1 MTNISLLPV
10 IAIDGPSASGKGS
23 VAERVAK
30 HFGFHYLDSGAIY
43 RLLAYAAY
51 QQNVAWSDAS
61 KLAAIAGK
69 LDIKFENGE
78 AYLDGQQVSAHIR
91 TEQMGKGA
99 SEVAVHPDVRTALLQ
114 TQRNFRKAPGLVG
127 DGRDIGSVIF
137 PDAGLKIF
145 LTAAV
150 ETRAKRRYEQLLQRG
165 ESADYALILEDLQQR
180 DLRDSQ
186 RAAAPLKQL
195 PDAILLDTTDK
206 NIEQAVNIIIE
217 AFKKSQPNS
226 IKNRISH

>member
-1 MTNISLLPV
+1 MENSSLPPV

-23 VAERVAK
+23 VAERVAS

-43 RLLAYAAY
+43 RLLAYAAFT
-51 QQNVAWSDAS
+51 QNMAWSDAES
-61 KLAAIAGK
+61 LARLASEM
-69 LDIKFENGE
+69 DIRFDQGE
-78 AYLDGQQVSAHIR
+78 AYLNGKAVGAQIR

-99 SEVAVHPDVRTALLQ
+99 SEVAVHPAVRTALLQ
-114 TQRNFRKAPGLVG
+114 TQRHFRQSPGVVG

-137 PDAGLKIF
+137 PEAVLKVF

-150 ETRAKRRYEQLLQRG
+150 ETRAQRRFDQLLQRG
-165 ESADYALILEDLQQR
+165 EAASYEHILHDLQQR

-186 RAAAPLKQL
+186 RAVAPLKQL

-206 NIEQAVNIIIE
+206 NIQQAVDIIIE
-217 AFKKSQPNS
+217 AYKKASQTA
-226 IKNRISH
+226 

>member
-1 MTNISLLPV
+1 MTNTPLPHV

-30 HFGFHYLDSGAIY
+30 YFGFHYLDSGAIY

-51 QQNVAWSDAS
+51 QQNVAWSDART
-61 KLAAIAGK
+61 LAEIAAK

-78 AYLDGQQVSAHIR
+78 AYLNGEQVSAHIR

-114 TQRNFRKAPGLVG
+114 TQRNFRQTPGLVG

-137 PDAGLKIF
+137 PDAGLKVF

-150 ETRAKRRYEQLLQRG
+150 ETRAKRRYDQLINRG
-165 ESADYALILEDLQQR
+165 ETADYDLILADLQQR

-217 AFKKSQPNS
+217 AFKKASQTA
-226 IKNRISH
+226 

>member
-1 MTNISLLPV
+1 MMNTFLPPV

-30 HFGFHYLDSGAIY
+30 QFGFHYLDSGAIY
-43 RLLAYAAY
+43 RLLAFAAY
-51 QQNVAWSDAS
+51 KQNVSWSDAITLADIAA
-61 KLAAIAGK
+61 KLE
-69 LDIKFENGE
+69 IKFENGE
-78 AYLDGQQVSAHIR
+78 AYLNGEQVSAHIR

-99 SEVAVHPDVRTALLQ
+99 SEVAVHPEVRTALLQ
-114 TQRNFRKAPGLVG
+114 AQRNFRQSPGLVG

-150 ETRAKRRYEQLLQRG
+150 ETRAKRRYDQLLQRG
-165 ESADYALILEDLQQR
+165 EAANYALILEDLQQR

-217 AFKKSQPNS
+217 AFKKAGQNA
-226 IKNRISH
+226 

>member
-1 MTNISLLPV
+1 MTESLLPPV

-43 RLLAYAAY
+43 RLLAFAAY
-51 QQNVAWSDAS
+51 KQQVPWSDA
-61 KLAAIAGK
+61 KALAEIAAR
-69 LDIKFENGE
+69 LNIRFESGE
-78 AYLDGQQVSAHIR
+78 TYLDNQLVSAEIR

-99 SEVAVHPDVRTALLQ
+99 SEVAVHPEVRTALLQ
-114 TQRNFRKAPGLVG
+114 TQRNFRKAPGVVG

-137 PDAGLKIF
+137 PDAGLKVF

-150 ETRAKRRYEQLLQRG
+150 ETRAKRRYDQLLQRG
-165 ESADYALILEDLQQR
+165 EAASYEHILQDLQQR

-186 RAAAPLKQL
+186 RAVAPLKQL

-217 AFKKSQPNS
+217 AFKKAGQNA
-226 IKNRISH
+226 

>member
-1 MTNISLLPV
+1 MNNPLPPV

-23 VAERVAK
+23 VAERVAT

-43 RLLAYAAY
+43 RLLAYAAA
-51 QQNVAWSDAS
+51 QQAVAWSNADA
-61 KLAAIAGK
+61 LADIATQMQ
-69 LDIKFENGE
+69 IKFEHGQAYLNGE
-78 AYLDGQQVSAHIR
+78 QVSHHIR
-91 TEQMGKGA
+91 TEEMGKGA
-99 SEVAVHPDVRTALLQ
+99 SEIAVHPAVRTALLQ
-114 TQRNFRKAPGLVG
+114 TQRNFRQAPGLVG

-150 ETRAKRRYEQLLQRG
+150 ETRAKRRYDQLIQRG
-165 ESADYALILEDLQQR
+165 DHADYALILADLQQR

-186 RAAAPLKQL
+186 RAVAPLKQL
-195 PDAILLDTTDK
+195 PDAVLLDTTDI

-217 AFKKSQPNS
+217 AFKKAAQT
-226 IKNRISH
+226 K

>member
-1 MTNISLLPV
+1 MTNTPLPHV

-30 HFGFHYLDSGAIY
+30 YFGFHYLDSGAIY

-51 QQNVAWSDAS
+51 QQNVAWSDART
-61 KLAAIAGK
+61 LAEIAAK

-78 AYLDGQQVSAHIR
+78 AYLNGEQVSTHIR

-99 SEVAVHPDVRTALLQ
+99 SEVAVHPEVRTALLQ
-114 TQRNFRKAPGLVG
+114 TQRNFRQTPGLVG

-137 PDAGLKIF
+137 PDAGLKVF

-150 ETRAKRRYEQLLQRG
+150 ETRAKRRYDQLINRG
-165 ESADYALILEDLQQR
+165 ETADYDLILADLQQR

-217 AFKKSQPNS
+217 AFKKASQTA
-226 IKNRISH
+226 

>member
-1 MTNISLLPV
+1 MDTLLPPV

-23 VAERVAK
+23 VAERVANY
-30 HFGFHYLDSGAIY
+30 FGFHYLDSGAIY
-43 RLLAYAAY
+43 RLLAYAAD
-51 QQNVAWSDAS
+51 QQKVAWSDPERLAEIAS
-61 KLAAIAGK
+61 QMQ
-69 LDIKFENGE
+69 IKFEHGE
-78 AYLDGQQVSAHIR
+78 AYLNGEQVSAHIR
-91 TEQMGKGA
+91 TERMGKGA
-99 SEVAVHPDVRTALLQ
+99 SEVAVHPAVRTALLQ
-114 TQRNFRKAPGLVG
+114 TQRNFRQAPGLVG

-150 ETRAKRRYEQLLQRG
+150 ETRAKRRYDQLIQRG
-165 ESADYALILEDLQQR
+165 ESADYAMILADLQQR

-186 RAAAPLKQL
+186 RAVAPLRQL

-217 AFKKSQPNS
+217 AFKKATQTA
-226 IKNRISH
+226 

>member
-1 MTNISLLPV
+1 MTNISLPPV

-30 HFGFHYLDSGAIY
+30 HFGFRYLDSGAIY

-69 LDIKFENGE
+69 LDIRFENGE
-78 AYLDGQQVSAHIR
+78 AYLNGEQVSAHIR

-114 TQRNFRKAPGLVG
+114 TQRNFRQAPGLVG

-165 ESADYALILEDLQQR
+165 ETADYTLILEDLQQR

-217 AFKKSQPNS
+217 AFKKASQTA
-226 IKNRISH
+226 

>member
-1 MTNISLLPV
+1 MTNISLPPV

-51 QQNVAWSDAS
+51 QHNVAWSDAS

-69 LDIKFENGE
+69 LDIRFENGE
-78 AYLDGQQVSAHIR
+78 AYLNGEQVSAHIR

-114 TQRNFRKAPGLVG
+114 TQRNFRQAPGLVG

-165 ESADYALILEDLQQR
+165 ETADYALILEDLQQR

-217 AFKKSQPNS
+217 AFKKASQTA
-226 IKNRISH
+226 

>member
-1 MTNISLLPV
+1 MTSNQTPFV

-30 HFGFHYLDSGAIY
+30 HFGFNYLDSGALY
-43 RLLAYAAY
+43 RLLAYASFK
-51 QQNVAWSDAS
+51 QQVTWSDENR
-61 KLAAIAGK
+61 LA
-69 LDIKFENGE
+69 DIVSSMRIRFDQGE
-78 AYLDGQQVSAHIR
+78 VYLNDELVSTEIR
-91 TEQMGKGA
+91 SEQMGKGA
-99 SEVAVHPDVRTALLQ
+99 SEVAVHPAVRTALLQ
-114 TQRNFRKAPGLVG
+114 TQRNFRQVPGLVG

-137 PDAGLKIF
+137 PDAVLKVF

-150 ETRAKRRYEQLLQRG
+150 ETRAKRRYDQLINRG
-165 ESADYALILEDLQQR
+165 ENADYALILSDLQQR

-217 AFKKSQPNS
+217 AANKAG
-226 IKNRISH
+226 IKV

>member
-1 MTNISLLPV
+1 MNNPLPPV

-23 VAERVAK
+23 VAERVAT

-43 RLLAYAAY
+43 RLLAYAAA
-51 QQNVAWSDAS
+51 QQAVDWSNADA
-61 KLAAIAGK
+61 LADIATQMQ
-69 LDIKFENGE
+69 IKFEHGQAYLNGE
-78 AYLDGQQVSAHIR
+78 QVSHHIR

-99 SEVAVHPDVRTALLQ
+99 SEVAVHPAVRTALLQ
-114 TQRNFRKAPGLVG
+114 TQRNFRQAPGLVG

-150 ETRAKRRYEQLLQRG
+150 ETRAKCRYDQLIQRG
-165 ESADYALILEDLQQR
+165 DHADYALILADLQQR

-186 RAAAPLKQL
+186 RAVAPLKQL
-195 PDAILLDTTDK
+195 PDAVLLDTTDI

-217 AFKKSQPNS
+217 AFKKAAQT
-226 IKNRISH
+226 K

>member
-1 MTNISLLPV
+1 MTNISLPPV

-30 HFGFHYLDSGAIY
+30 HFGFRYLDSGAIY

-69 LDIKFENGE
+69 LDIRFENGE
-78 AYLDGQQVSAHIR
+78 AYLNGEQVSAHIR

-114 TQRNFRKAPGLVG
+114 TQRNFRQAPGLVG

-217 AFKKSQPNS
+217 AFKKASQTA
-226 IKNRISH
+226 

>member
-1 MTNISLLPV
+1 MTNIILSPV

-30 HFGFHYLDSGAIY
+30 QFGFHYLDSGAIY

-51 QQNVAWSDAS
+51 QQQVAWSDAN
-61 KLAAIAGK
+61 KLADIATQMT
-69 LDIKFENGE
+69 IKFEHGE
-78 AYLDGQQVSAHIR
+78 AYLNGELVSAAIR

-99 SEVAVHPDVRTALLQ
+99 SEVAVHPAVRTALLQ
-114 TQRNFRKAPGLVG
+114 TQRNFRQAPGLVG

-150 ETRAKRRYEQLLQRG
+150 ETRAKRRYDQLLQRG
-165 ESADYALILEDLQQR
+165 ETASYAHILADLQQR

-217 AFKKSQPNS
+217 AFKKAAQTSQ
-226 IKNRISH
+226 KTA

>member
-1 MTNISLLPV
+1 MTESLLPPV

-43 RLLAYAAY
+43 RLLAFAAY
-51 QQNVAWSDAS
+51 KQQVPWSDA
-61 KLAAIAGK
+61 KALAEIAAR
-69 LDIKFENGE
+69 LNIRFESGE
-78 AYLDGQQVSAHIR
+78 TYLDDQLVSAEIR

-99 SEVAVHPDVRTALLQ
+99 SEVAVHPEVRTALLQ
-114 TQRNFRKAPGLVG
+114 AQRNFRKAPGVVG

-150 ETRAKRRYEQLLQRG
+150 ETRAKRRYDQLLQRG
-165 ESADYALILEDLQQR
+165 EAASYEHILQDLQQR

-186 RAAAPLKQL
+186 RAVAPLKQL

-206 NIEQAVNIIIE
+206 NIEQAVNIVIE
-217 AFKKSQPNS
+217 AFKKAGQNT
-226 IKNRISH
+226 

>member
-1 MTNISLLPV
+1 MKKSLLPPV

-43 RLLAYAAY
+43 RLLAFAAY
-51 QQNVAWSDAS
+51 KQQVAWSDEHA
-61 KLAAIAGK
+61 LAQIAAN
-69 LDIKFENGE
+69 LDIRFEHGE
-78 AYLDGQQVSAHIR
+78 AYLSGEQVSSEIR
-91 TEQMGKGA
+91 SEQMGKGA
-99 SEVAVHPDVRTALLQ
+99 SEVAVHPEVRTALLQ
-114 TQRNFRKAPGLVG
+114 AQRNFRKDPGLVG

-137 PDAGLKIF
+137 PDAGLKVF

-150 ETRAKRRYEQLLQRG
+150 ETRAQRRYDQLINRG
-165 ESADYALILEDLQQR
+165 ESADYALILADLQQR

-217 AFKKSQPNS
+217 AFKKAGQNA
-226 IKNRISH
+226 

>member
-1 MTNISLLPV
+1 MTNTTLPHV

-30 HFGFHYLDSGAIY
+30 YFGFHYLDSGAIY

-51 QQNVAWSDAS
+51 QQNVAWSNART
-61 KLAAIAGK
+61 LAEIAAK

-78 AYLDGQQVSAHIR
+78 AYLNGEQVSTHIR

-99 SEVAVHPDVRTALLQ
+99 SEVAVHPEVRTALLQ
-114 TQRNFRKAPGLVG
+114 TQRNFRQTPGLVG

-137 PDAGLKIF
+137 PDAGLKVF

-150 ETRAKRRYEQLLQRG
+150 ETRAKRRYDQLINRG
-165 ESADYALILEDLQQR
+165 ETADYDLILADLQQR

-217 AFKKSQPNS
+217 AFKKASQTA
-226 IKNRISH
+226 

>member
-1 MTNISLLPV
+1 MTNTPLPHV

-30 HFGFHYLDSGAIY
+30 YFGFHYLDSGAIY

-51 QQNVAWSDAS
+51 QQNVAWSDART
-61 KLAAIAGK
+61 LAEIAAK

-78 AYLDGQQVSAHIR
+78 AYLNGEQVSTHIR

-114 TQRNFRKAPGLVG
+114 TQRNFRQTPGLVG

-137 PDAGLKIF
+137 PDAGLKVF

-150 ETRAKRRYEQLLQRG
+150 ETRAKRRYDQLINRG
-165 ESADYALILEDLQQR
+165 ETADYDLILADLQQR

-217 AFKKSQPNS
+217 AFKKASQTA
-226 IKNRISH
+226 

>member
-1 MTNISLLPV
+1 MITSSPPFV

-30 HFGFHYLDSGAIY
+30 YFGFHYLDSGAIY

-51 QQNVAWSDAS
+51 TQGVPWSAAEQLAVIAS
-61 KLAAIAGK
+61 QIQ
-69 LDIKFENGE
+69 IKFENGE
-78 AYLDGQQVSAHIR
+78 AYLAGELVSTHIR
-91 TEQMGKGA
+91 SELMGKGA
-99 SEVAVHPDVRTALLQ
+99 SEVAVHPEVRAALLQ
-114 TQRNFRKAPGLVG
+114 TQRNFRKQPGLVG

-165 ESADYALILEDLQQR
+165 ENANFAHILEDLQQR

-206 NIEQAVNIIIE
+206 NIEQAVSTIIE
-217 AFKKSQPNS
+217 AFEKVAKAS
-226 IKNRISH
+226 

>member
-1 MTNISLLPV
+1 MTNHSLPSV

-43 RLLAYAAY
+43 RLLAFAAY
-51 QQNVAWSDAS
+51 QQQVAWSDEHA
-61 KLAAIAGK
+61 LAKIAAN
-69 LDIKFENGE
+69 LDIRFEHGE
-78 AYLDGQQVSAHIR
+78 AYLSGEQVSSEIR
-91 TEQMGKGA
+91 SEQMGKGA
-99 SEVAVHPDVRTALLQ
+99 SEVAVHPAVRTALLQ
-114 TQRNFRKAPGLVG
+114 AQRNFRKAPGLVG

-137 PDAGLKIF
+137 PDAGLKVF

-150 ETRAKRRYEQLLQRG
+150 ETRAKRRYDQLINRG
-165 ESADYALILEDLQQR
+165 EAADYALILADLQQR
-180 DLRDSQ
+180 DLRDSL

-217 AFKKSQPNS
+217 AFKKAGQNA
-226 IKNRISH
+226 

>member
-1 MTNISLLPV
+1 MTNTTLPHV

-30 HFGFHYLDSGAIY
+30 YFGFHYLDSGAIY

-51 QQNVAWSDAS
+51 QQNVAWSDART
-61 KLAAIAGK
+61 LAKIAAK

-78 AYLDGQQVSAHIR
+78 AYLNGEEVSTHIR

-114 TQRNFRKAPGLVG
+114 TQRNFRQTPGLVG

-137 PDAGLKIF
+137 PDAGLKVF

-150 ETRAKRRYEQLLQRG
+150 ETRAKRRYDQLINRG
-165 ESADYALILEDLQQR
+165 ETADCDLILADLQQR

-217 AFKKSQPNS
+217 AFKKASQTA
-226 IKNRISH
+226 

>member
-1 MTNISLLPV
+1 MTNISLPPV

-51 QQNVAWSDAS
+51 QHNVAWTDAS

-69 LDIKFENGE
+69 LDIRFESGE

-91 TEQMGKGA
+91 SEQMGKGA

-114 TQRNFRKAPGLVG
+114 TQRNFRQAPGLVG

-165 ESADYALILEDLQQR
+165 ETANYALILDDLQQR

-217 AFKKSQPNS
+217 AVKKAGETA
-226 IKNRISH
+226 

>member
-1 MTNISLLPV
+1 MNNNFLPPV

-23 VAERVAK
+23 VAERVAS
-30 HFGFHYLDSGAIY
+30 HFGFHYLDSGALY
-43 RLLAYAAY
+43 RLLAYAAHL
-51 QQNVAWSDAS
+51 QNIAWSDAS
-61 KLAAIAGK
+61 ELASIAA
-69 LDIKFENGE
+69 DMQIHFEHGE
-78 AYLDGQQVSAHIR
+78 VLLDGLQVSAQIR
-91 TEQMGKGA
+91 SEQMGKGA
-99 SEVAVHPDVRTALLQ
+99 SEVAVHQEVRTALLQ
-114 TQRNFRKAPGLVG
+114 TQRNFRQAPGLVG

-150 ETRAKRRYEQLLQRG
+150 ETRAQRRYDQLLKRG
-165 ESADYALILEDLQQR
+165 EQADYAAILADLQQR

-206 NIEQAVNIIIE
+206 NIEQAVAIVVE
-217 AFKKSQPNS
+217 AFKKGL
-226 IKNRISH
+226 HA

>member
-1 MTNISLLPV
+1 MTNTPLPHV

-30 HFGFHYLDSGAIY
+30 YFGFHYLDSGAIY

-61 KLAAIAGK
+61 TLAEIAAK

-78 AYLDGQQVSAHIR
+78 AYLNGEQVSTHIR

-99 SEVAVHPDVRTALLQ
+99 SEVAVHPEVRTALLQ
-114 TQRNFRKAPGLVG
+114 TQRNFRQTPGLVG

-137 PDAGLKIF
+137 PDAGLKVF

-150 ETRAKRRYEQLLQRG
+150 ETRAKRRYDQLINRG
-165 ESADYALILEDLQQR
+165 ETADYDLILADLQQR

-217 AFKKSQPNS
+217 AFKKASQTA
-226 IKNRISH
+226 